1 MWASLSPWLA
11 YLSIEGALARR
22 CRAPCC
28 GGASAR
34 AHAKADDGRV
44 VGRFLVAGGKADRRG
59 LYRPTD
65 AGKLP
70 HTSALCRPIES
81 SGNAQAR
88 TLPCVLVCSAA
99 SALLVT
105 SEPCA
110 SRPALLLVDS
120 DDSVARA
127 AAGVVSCERVARAR
141 HIRPQSEPNPRLRP
155 PPVFWRAGRRGASR
169 VGRWGVRWTWRGG
182 SRLGGGAKFS
192 IFQFSCSMAQKLDK
206 GSDNYGKTNRTSR
219 SGGFAEFRP
228 IPGRLGGTG
237 RPGDPAPWCGVR
249 PSVHWQMRGRPS
261 QHRERASTKTVVR
274 INAGLQARSRCHR
287 IILGTPMP

>member
-34 AHAKADDGRV
+34 AHAKAVDGRV

-105 SEPCA
+105 SDHATMRLPSPRCFLLIQMIVL
-110 SRPALLLVDS
+110 PA
-120 DDSVARA
+120 
-127 AAGVVSCERVARAR
+127 
-141 HIRPQSEPNPRLRP
+141 
-155 PPVFWRAGRRGASR
+155 
-169 VGRWGVRWTWRGG
+169 
-182 SRLGGGAKFS
+182 
-192 IFQFSCSMAQKLDK
+192 
-206 GSDNYGKTNRTSR
+206 
-219 SGGFAEFRP
+219 
-228 IPGRLGGTG
+228 
-237 RPGDPAPWCGVR
+237 RPGGCV
-249 PSVHWQMRGRPS
+249 
-261 QHRERASTKTVVR
+261 
-274 INAGLQARSRCHR
+274 L
-287 IILGTPMP
+287 